1 MPSEN
6 DKKKP
11 FKIQS
16 SATKKN
22 LRDVF
27 INAKKINVTF
37 YKTVR

>member
-6 DKKKP
+6 DKKNLSKY
-11 FKIQS
+11 KAVQL
-16 SATKKN
+16 KKN

-37 YKTVR
+37 YKNR